1 MWCVTTE
8 NIDERTRR
16 SVLLR
21 DGVRVSFGSVIDG
34 WQVDQDVRSC
44 MIEDLSTQPFPA
56 YCWETPPLSQSSLEQ
71 PFEYVIVAQA
81 GLQRFAADPEPFLG
95 YFKASAAADD
105 ILTFPNLGG
114 DATLVVPRP
123 RVDHR
128 AYAHLGVFM
137 REAPEAQR
145 HSLFRAVGLA
155 MRGRLSSNNTWLST
169 AGLGVSWLHVRLD
182 SRPKYYNFL
191 PYCRSS

>member
-8 NIDERTRR
+8 NIDERTQR

-21 DGVRVSFGSVIDG
+21 DGVRVSYGSVIDG
-34 WQVDQDVRSC
+34 WQVDQDLRSC
-44 MIEDLSTQPFPA
+44 LIKDLSDAFPA
-56 YCWETPPLSQSSLEQ
+56 YCWETPALSLSSLEQ
-71 PFEYVIVAQA
+71 PFEYVIVARPE
-81 GLQRFAADPEPFLG
+81 LQRFSADPEPFLAH
-95 YFKASAAADD
+95 FKAPGAADD
-105 ILTFPNLGG
+105 ILTFRNLGG

-123 RVDHR
+123 RVEHR
-128 AYAHLGVFM
+128 AYAHLGVFL

-145 HSLFRAVGLA
+145 HALFRAVGLA
-155 MRGRLSSNNTWLST
+155 LRRELTSKNTWLST

-191 PYCRSS
+191 PYCRSR